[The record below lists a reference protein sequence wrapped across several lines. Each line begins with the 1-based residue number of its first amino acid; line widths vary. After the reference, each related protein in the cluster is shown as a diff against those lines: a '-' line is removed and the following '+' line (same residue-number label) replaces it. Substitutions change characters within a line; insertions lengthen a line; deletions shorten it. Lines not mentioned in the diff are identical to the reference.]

1 MRRPLF
7 WPAYA
12 MLAALTVLPD
22 AGCAFDDG
30 RVSEDFHATVTQ
42 APAGIEV
49 HNAVGG
55 INVIAWDKPSVEIDA
70 RKWGSSIDDV
80 HAITISVQPSASTLV
95 VTSHF
100 PANSTHCRVE
110 YTIHAPA
117 NANLNLEESV
127 GGIKSSG
134 FTGDAR
140 ESTSTG
146 AVAAT
151 MAAVGGSQHIALHV
165 SVGAIALQIP
175 AQSSATISASTSV
188 GAVKANFPLSFT
200 QNFVGSSARGSIG
213 KGDAQVELTTATGAI
228 AIQRE

>member
-1 MRRPLF
+1 MRCPLF

-12 MLAALTVLPD
+12 ILAALIVLPT

-30 RVSEDFHATVTQ
+30 RVSGDFHAVVAQ
-42 APAGIEV
+42 APASIEI

-55 INVIAWDKPSVEIDA
+55 INIVAWEKPSVEIDA
-70 RKWGSSIDDV
+70 RKWGNSLDDV
-80 HAITISVQPSASTLV
+80 RAITISVQPSASTLV

-100 PANSTHCRVE
+100 PANSSHCRVE

-117 NANLNLEESV
+117 KSNLNLEESV

-146 AVAAT
+146 AVAAS
-151 MAAVGGSQHIALHV
+151 MAAVGGAQHIALHV

-175 AQSSATISASTSV
+175 AQSNATISASTSV
-188 GAVKANFPLSFT
+188 GAIKADFPLSFT

-213 KGDAQVELTTATGAI
+213 KGDAKVELTTVTGAI
-228 AIQRE
+228 AIRRE

>member
-12 MLAALTVLPD
+12 MLAALTVLPA

-146 AVAAT
+146 VVAAT

>member
-1 MRRPLF
+1 MRRLRL
-7 WPAYA
+7 WPVYA
-12 MLAALTVLPD
+12 ILTVLAVLPA
-22 AGCAFDDG
+22 AGCAFDNG
-30 RVSEDFHATVTQ
+30 RVSEDFHATVPQ
-42 APAGIEV
+42 APASIEV

-55 INVIAWDKPSVEIDA
+55 IEIIAWDKPSVEIDA
-70 RKWGSSIDDV
+70 RKWGNSVDDV
-80 HAITISVQPSASTLV
+80 RAITISVQPGASALV

-100 PANSTHCRVE
+100 PTKSTHCRVE
-110 YTIHAPA
+110 YTIHAPTK
-117 NANLNLEESV
+117 ANLNLEESV

-146 AVAAT
+146 GVAAS
-151 MAAVGGSQHIALHV
+151 MAAVGGAQRIALHV

-188 GAVKANFPLSFT
+188 GPIKADFPLSFT
-200 QNFVGSSARGSIG
+200 QHFVGSTATGSIG
-213 KGDAQVELTTATGAI
+213 KGDARVELTTSTGAI

>member
-1 MRRPLF
+1 
-7 WPAYA
+7 
-12 MLAALTVLPD
+12 MLAVLTALPL
-22 AGCAFDDG
+22 AGCAFDEG
-30 RVSEDFHATVTQ
+30 RVSEDFHTTVTQ
-42 APAGIEV
+42 APASIEV

-55 INVIAWDKPSVEIDA
+55 IDIVAWDKPSVEIDA
-70 RKWGSSIDDV
+70 RKWGDSIDDV
-80 HAITISVQPSASTLV
+80 RAITVSVQPSASTLV

-127 GGIKSSG
+127 GGVKSSG

-151 MAAVGGSQHIALHV
+151 MAAVGGSQRIALHV
-165 SVGAIALQIP
+165 SVGAISLQIP
-175 AQSSATISASTSV
+175 AQSSARISASTSV
-188 GAVKANFPLSFT
+188 GPVKANFPLSFT
-200 QNFVGSSARGSIG
+200 QNFVGSSAKGSIG